1 MSGSARGVRPT
12 DLLALV
18 SFDGRVFRDEAI
30 TWDRLCRAHEP
41 PSAFESAL
49 EGMLSFA
56 TGRHTWISV
65 DGQRIRALVAGR
77 KRGGPLV
84 WEVDTLLATDE
95 QPLVASGLLRQL
107 ARAAKA
113 AGAVRVVL
121 RLAADS
127 SALPIAEAAGF
138 AVYRRERRY
147 VRGGAPLA
155 VDGPSAEGV
164 RPRRDADSL
173 ALFGLYNSTVSQAVR
188 IHEAATLAEWRA
200 LRERNGARD
209 HRELVLEGGDGTLS
223 AWLRVA
229 RDGGHVRLM
238 PVLFDPECGTPA
250 GTLVHA
256 ALRPYISRRQTDSIV
271 ALVPEDMPG
280 FGPAL
285 EALGFEME
293 CDYVV
298 LARKLAQTEELAVRR
313 RAFSRAARTAA
324 IPAGQALAVAAEKGH
339 S

>member
-41 PSAFESAL
+41 HSAFESAL

-95 QPLVASGLLRQL
+95 QPLVASGLLQQL
-107 ARAAKA
+107 ARAARA

-138 AVYRRERRY
+138 AVYRRECRY

-155 VDGPSAEGV
+155 GGGPWADGSASA
-164 RPRRDADSL
+164 PRRRFAGALPAVHQPRYRRRCASTKRRRWPNGGLSANAAAL
-173 ALFGLYNSTVSQAVR
+173 ATIASSCSK
-188 IHEAATLAEWRA
+188 AATARSRHGCGWRA
-200 LRERNGARD
+200 
-209 HRELVLEGGDGTLS
+209 
-223 AWLRVA
+223 
-229 RDGGHVRLM
+229 M
-238 PVLFDPECGTPA
+238 
-250 GTLVHA
+250 A
-256 ALRPYISRRQTDSIV
+256 AMS
-271 ALVPEDMPG
+271 G
-280 FGPAL
+280 
-285 EALGFEME
+285 
-293 CDYVV
+293 
-298 LARKLAQTEELAVRR
+298 
-313 RAFSRAARTAA
+313 
-324 IPAGQALAVAAEKGH
+324 
-339 S
+339 